1 MYILFIGIAFAKVSK
16 VVNFVNL
23 HSGLHAKTYVNYRFT
38 YKKQDIYILQIET
51 TINKQL
57 VTKIIFIDRAKK
69 LASN

>member
-23 HSGLHAKTYVNYRFT
+23 HAGLHAKTYVNYRFT
-38 YKKQDIYILQIET
+38 YKKQHIYILRIAT